1 MRRLLVTTTGLA
13 AALLLSACG
22 GGADTTDA
30 AASPTAAATEEPVA
44 ADPTEEPAETAAAPS
59 DEPTQEPVALPA
71 ALDFTAPT
79 GDGGTFE
86 GASLAGQDA
95 VVYFWAPWCTV
106 CRREA
111 PTLPGVAT
119 DFEGQVTFV
128 GVAGLSSDV
137 AAMQGFVADTG
148 TGGLTHVADTDGA
161 VYTGFGVASQTT
173 YAFVDDD
180 GTIEVVPGPISED
193 ELRARTTALVES

>member
-13 AALLLSACG
+13 AALLLSACSS
-22 GGADTTDA
+22 ADTTETDA
-30 AASPTAAATEEPVA
+30 AASPTAAATEEA
-44 ADPTEEPAETAAAPS
+44 AAAEPTEAPAETAA
-59 DEPTQEPVALPA
+59 EPTEDTVAVPA

-79 GDGGTFE
+79 VDGGTFE

-111 PTLPGVAT
+111 PALPAVAA
-119 DFEGQVTFV
+119 DFDGQATFV

-148 TGGLTHVADTDGA
+148 TEGLTHVADTDGA

-193 ELRARTTALVES
+193 ELRERTTALVES

>member
-1 MRRLLVTTTGLA
+1 MRRLLATTTGLA
-13 AALLLSACG
+13 AALLLSACA
-22 GGADTTDA
+22 GADTTEADA
-30 AASPTAAATEEPVA
+30 TATPTAVPAEETAA
-44 ADPTEEPAETAAAPS
+44 ADPTEEPAETAAAA
-59 DEPTQEPVALPA
+59 ETEEAVAVPA

-79 GDGGTFE
+79 VDGGTFE

-95 VVYFWAPWCTV
+95 VMYFWAPWCTI

-111 PTLPGVAT
+111 PALPGVAA
-119 DFEGQVTFV
+119 DFDGRATFV

-148 TGGLTHVADTDGA
+148 TDGLTHVADTDGA

-193 ELRARTTALVES
+193 ELRERTAALVES

>member
-1 MRRLLVTTTGLA
+1 MRRLLATTTGLA

-22 GGADTTDA
+22 GADTTEADA
-30 AASPTAAATEEPVA
+30 PATPTAIPAEETAA
-44 ADPTEEPAETAAAPS
+44 ADPTEEPAETAAAPT
-59 DEPTQEPVALPA
+59 EEAVAVPA

-79 GDGGTFE
+79 VDGGTFE

-95 VVYFWAPWCTV
+95 VVYFWAPWCTI

-111 PTLPGVAT
+111 PALPGVAA
-119 DFEGQVTFV
+119 DFDGQATFV

-137 AAMQGFVADTG
+137 AAMQGFVSDTG
-148 TGGLTHVADTDGA
+148 TDGLTHVADTDGA

-193 ELRARTTALVES
+193 ELRERTAALVES